1 MSEAEIRLQL
11 ATKEDE
17 AANAGNIP
25 LHEVTPA
32 SMLATLLDLEE
43 QQ

>member
-1 MSEAEIRLQL
+1 MSEAEIRMQL
-11 ATKEDE
+11 MLKEEED
-17 AANAGNIP
+17 ANRGTVP